1 MRRKGRRRR
10 KRRMP
15 GEKPH
20 RSLVNNLLI
29 PNEIME
35 EEYND
40 YGENTVDDMIV
51 DYDYHINT
59 GDLPDL
65 FDESSVDDFIANLN
79 DWD

>member
-1 MRRKGRRRR
+1 
-10 KRRMP
+10 MP

>member
-1 MRRKGRRRR
+1 
-10 KRRMP
+10 MP

-20 RSLVNNLLI
+20 RSLVNNLQI